1 MCARERGALE
11 LIVYHGSEIE
21 KKELPPRMSSRQ
33 IAPPRVQKMRL
44 SRPTA

>member
-11 LIVYHGSEIE
+11 LIVYHSEIE

-33 IAPPRVQKMRL
+33 IAPPRVQKMRP
-44 SRPTA
+44 SRPSA